1 MFYIR
6 CYAALIKMR
15 TKLLKKLRKRYILQ
29 TRNGKY
35 KVFDRQECLGMI
47 YNQTDWIELKEALKI
62 RRKWI
67 LEEAIKYKKPKRFNA
82 T

>member
-1 MFYIR
+1 M
-6 CYAALIKMR
+6 K

-62 RRKWI
+62 RRKWV
-67 LEEAIKYKKPKRFNA
+67 LEEAIRYKKPKTLNA
-82 T
+82 S